1 MTIYDFKVKNVD
13 GTEETLE
20 KYRGKVLLIVNT
32 ATRCGLT
39 SQYEGLEKLYE
50 KYRDKG
56 FEILDFPSNQFLK
69 QAPESSEEIAEFCQL
84 RYGTKFKT
92 FAKIDVNGKDAD
104 PLYIYLKDKANE
116 EIKNRETDSFKDKL
130 EKLGQT
136 LLGKEIKWN
145 FTKFLIGKDG
155 EIIGRFS
162 PTVTP
167 DEIDDR
173 SCKSNIKII
182 KRKYLS
188 KADLLW
194 SAFLLEYAV
203 RKIGLM
209 K

>member
-20 KYRGKVLLIVNT
+20 KYKGKVLLIVNT

-84 RYGTKFKT
+84 KYGTKFKT
-92 FAKIDVNGKDAD
+92 FAKIDVNGKNAD
-104 PLYIYLKDKANE
+104 PLYIYLKEKASE

-145 FTKFLIGKDG
+145 FTKFL
-155 EIIGRFS
+155 
-162 PTVTP
+162 
-167 DEIDDR
+167 
-173 SCKSNIKII
+173 
-182 KRKYLS
+182 
-188 KADLLW
+188 
-194 SAFLLEYAV
+194 
-203 RKIGLM
+203 
-209 K
+209 

>member
-84 RYGTKFKT
+84 RYGTIFNT

-167 DEIDDR
+167 DEIDAEVAR
-173 SCKSNIKII
+173 AILK
-182 KRKYLS
+182 
-188 KADLLW
+188 
-194 SAFLLEYAV
+194 
-203 RKIGLM
+203 
-209 K
+209 

>member
-84 RYGTKFKT
+84 KYGTKFKT

-104 PLYIYLKDKANE
+104 PLYIYLKDRANE

-167 DEIDDR
+167 DEIDAEVAR
-173 SCKSNIKII
+173 AILK
-182 KRKYLS
+182 
-188 KADLLW
+188 
-194 SAFLLEYAV
+194 
-203 RKIGLM
+203 
-209 K
+209 

>member
-92 FAKIDVNGKDAD
+92 FAKIDVNGKNAD
-104 PLYIYLKDKANE
+104 PLYIYLKDRANE

-167 DEIDDR
+167 DEIDAEVAR
-173 SCKSNIKII
+173 AILK
-182 KRKYLS
+182 
-188 KADLLW
+188 
-194 SAFLLEYAV
+194 
-203 RKIGLM
+203 
-209 K
+209 

>member
-20 KYRGKVLLIVNT
+20 KYKGKVLLIVNT

-69 QAPESSEEIAEFCQL
+69 QAPESSKEIAEFCQL
-84 RYGTKFKT
+84 RYGTEFKT

-104 PLYIYLKDKANE
+104 PLYIYLKDRASE
-116 EIKNRETDSFKDKL
+116 EVKNRETDSFKDKL

-162 PTVTP
+162 PTVSP
-167 DEIDDR
+167 DELDAEVARAIL
-173 SCKSNIKII
+173 K
-182 KRKYLS
+182 
-188 KADLLW
+188 
-194 SAFLLEYAV
+194 
-203 RKIGLM
+203 
-209 K
+209 

>member
-155 EIIGRFS
+155 EIK
-162 PTVTP
+162 
-167 DEIDDR
+167 
-173 SCKSNIKII
+173 C
-182 KRKYLS
+182 
-188 KADLLW
+188 
-194 SAFLLEYAV
+194 
-203 RKIGLM
+203 
-209 K
+209 

>member
-39 SQYEGLEKLYE
+39 SQYEGLEK
-50 KYRDKG
+50 YRDKG
-56 FEILDFPSNQFLK
+56 FEIFFCPSNQFLK

-104 PLYIYLKDKANE
+104 PLYIYLKDKASE

-167 DEIDDR
+167 DEIDAEVAR
-173 SCKSNIKII
+173 AILK
-182 KRKYLS
+182 
-188 KADLLW
+188 
-194 SAFLLEYAV
+194 
-203 RKIGLM
+203 
-209 K
+209 

>member
-20 KYRGKVLLIVNT
+20 KYKGKVLLIVNT

-84 RYGTKFKT
+84 KYGTKFKT
-92 FAKIDVNGKDAD
+92 FAKIDVNGKNAD
-104 PLYIYLKDKANE
+104 PLYIYLKEKASE

-145 FTKFLIGKDG
+145 FTKFLIGKAG

-167 DEIDDR
+167 DEIDAEVAR
-173 SCKSNIKII
+173 AILK
-182 KRKYLS
+182 
-188 KADLLW
+188 
-194 SAFLLEYAV
+194 
-203 RKIGLM
+203 
-209 K
+209 

>member
-104 PLYIYLKDKANE
+104 PLYIYLKDKTSE

-167 DEIDDR
+167 DEIDAEVAR
-173 SCKSNIKII
+173 AILK
-182 KRKYLS
+182 
-188 KADLLW
+188 
-194 SAFLLEYAV
+194 
-203 RKIGLM
+203 
-209 K
+209 

>member
-69 QAPESSEEIAEFCQL
+69 QAPESSKEIAEFCQL
-84 RYGTKFKT
+84 RYGTEFKT

-104 PLYIYLKDKANE
+104 PLYIYLKDRASE
-116 EIKNRETDSFKDKL
+116 EVKNRETDSFKDKL

-145 FTKFLIGKDG
+145 FTKFLIDSEGNVVDRFAPTTNPKKIRKDI
-155 EIIGRFS
+155 E
-162 PTVTP
+162 
-167 DEIDDR
+167 
-173 SCKSNIKII
+173 K
-182 KRKYLS
+182 
-188 KADLLW
+188 LLP
-194 SAFLLEYAV
+194 
-203 RKIGLM
+203 
-209 K
+209 

>member
-20 KYRGKVLLIVNT
+20 KYKGKVLLIVNT

-84 RYGTKFKT
+84 KYGTKFKT
-92 FAKIDVNGKDAD
+92 FAKIDVNGKNAD
-104 PLYIYLKDKANE
+104 PLYIYLKEKAS
-116 EIKNRETDSFKDKL
+116 DSFKDKL

-167 DEIDDR
+167 DEIDAEVAR
-173 SCKSNIKII
+173 AILK
-182 KRKYLS
+182 
-188 KADLLW
+188 
-194 SAFLLEYAV
+194 
-203 RKIGLM
+203 
-209 K
+209 

>member
-167 DEIDDR
+167 DEIDAEVAR
-173 SCKSNIKII
+173 AILK
-182 KRKYLS
+182 
-188 KADLLW
+188 
-194 SAFLLEYAV
+194 
-203 RKIGLM
+203 
-209 K
+209 

>member
-69 QAPESSEEIAEFCQL
+69 QAPESSKEIAEFCQL

-104 PLYIYLKDKANE
+104 PLYIFE
-116 EIKNRETDSFKDKL
+116 R
-130 EKLGQT
+130 
-136 LLGKEIKWN
+136 
-145 FTKFLIGKDG
+145 
-155 EIIGRFS
+155 
-162 PTVTP
+162 
-167 DEIDDR
+167 
-173 SCKSNIKII
+173 
-182 KRKYLS
+182 
-188 KADLLW
+188 
-194 SAFLLEYAV
+194 
-203 RKIGLM
+203 
-209 K
+209 